1 MGGVQRIVVVGVFV
15 ADAAF
20 RCERLPALGETLI
33 GDGFQLGPGGKGSN
47 QAVAAAKAGGDVALI
62 VRIGRDAFGAIGRAV
77 WAEAGVIPRV
87 IEDAD
92 RATGAA
98 GIFIEAPTG
107 RNAIVISP
115 GAAAAL
121 SPADIEA
128 EAQALAA
135 ARVVLTQLEQPV
147 ETARRA
153 LEIGRAGG
161 AATVLNPAPA
171 AALPPDMLSLCDYV
185 TPNEAEA
192 QGLTGIAVT
201 GLESAEAAAAAL
213 MAQGVK
219 KAAVVTLGESG
230 ALVHDGRKAW
240 HVPPMSAGP
249 AVDTTGAGDA
259 FNGGFAAALAEGL
272 DLEATLRLA
281 TATAALSV
289 TRHGTAAAMPDR
301 AAIRALL
308 N

>member
-1 MGGVQRIVVVGVFV
+1 MGEAQRIVVVGVFV

-47 QAVAAAKAGGDVALI
+47 QAVAAAKAGGDVAL
-62 VRIGRDAFGAIGRAV
+62 VARIGRDAFAAMGRAV
-77 WAEAGVIPRV
+77 WAEAGVTPRV

-128 EAQALAA
+128 QAQALAA

-161 AATVLNPAPA
+161 AVTVLNPAPA
-171 AALPPDMLSLCDYV
+171 AALPAGMLSLCDYV

-213 MAQGVK
+213 MAQGVA

-259 FNGGFAAALAEGL
+259 FNGGFAVGLAEGMH
-272 DLEATLRLA
+272 LEAALRLA